1 MALPVCL
8 GASLLKILK
17 SGFHFEFM
25 GTVTLFTGMI
35 VAFFVSLFVIRYLM
49 NYIRKHDFKAFGYY
63 RIILGVLVLAYFLF
77 AGGFQAA

>member
-1 MALPVCL
+1 
-8 GASLLKILK
+8 
-17 SGFHFEFM
+17 M